1 MTQADDVFAQ
11 AAAWNSAGERVALAT
26 VIETWGSAPRPRGS
40 HMAVTASGRLAGSV
54 SGGCVEAAV
63 ADAAR
68 TVLATGTPALLEYGI
83 SNDSAWEVGLTCGG
97 RLAVFVERLG

>member
-1 MTQADDVFAQ
+1 
-11 AAAWNSAGERVALAT
+11 
-26 VIETWGSAPRPRGS
+26 
-40 HMAVTASGRLAGSV
+40 
-54 SGGCVEAAV
+54 VEAAV